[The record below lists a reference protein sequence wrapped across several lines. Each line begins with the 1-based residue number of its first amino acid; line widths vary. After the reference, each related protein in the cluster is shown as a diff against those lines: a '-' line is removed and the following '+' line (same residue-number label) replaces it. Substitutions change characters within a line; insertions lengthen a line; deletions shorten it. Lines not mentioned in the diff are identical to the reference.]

1 MWEEYCEEMPAR
13 VRLTYDGK
21 VKVKVPGRRREV
33 FEVPFL
39 DKYRKRAFRNLR
51 FTLQH
56 LNMEIIEEESIK
68 RAIEVSYEDEG
79 VIHNHKLQV
88 EDKTLHALFI
98 PPQGTHR
105 LCPSLKGKY
114 KIIFSYEGKGVFN
127 ASPVGELSEKE
138 KEDIERF
145 VRYILRPHYSLA
157 FINDSALQNI
167 QNKEANNEVATQIL
181 GNEDSIEKRS
191 EPQEVTDAI
200 RTEKQRKIQKHKHQ
214 GKKEKLFI
222 SSEKVTAIEEIK
234 AKIKKFKP
242 RGLKENLAYRRYL
255 QALSYAPDKREEIDK
270 LFYNEIVERKN
281 FERFY
286 RHLYLLIPKL
296 IESALP

>member
-68 RAIEVSYEDEG
+68 RVIEVSYEDEG

-88 EDKTLHALFI
+88 EDKTLHVLFI
-98 PPQGTHR
+98 PPKGAHR

-167 QNKEANNEVATQIL
+167 QNKGANNEVSTQIL

-191 EPQEVTDAI
+191 EPQEVSDVI
-200 RTEKQRKIQKHKHQ
+200 HME
-214 GKKEKLFI
+214 KEKSGSI
-222 SSEKVTAIEEIK
+222 DIKVNRK
-234 AKIKKFKP
+234 ALHLSGKSDCNRRN
-242 RGLKENLAYRRYL
+242 RGE
-255 QALSYAPDKREEIDK
+255 D
-270 LFYNEIVERKN
+270 
-281 FERFY
+281 
-286 RHLYLLIPKL
+286 
-296 IESALP
+296 

>member
-56 LNMEIIEEESIK
+56 LNMEIIEEKSIK

-88 EDKTLHALFI
+88 EDKTLHVLFI
-98 PPQGTHR
+98 PPQGAHR

-167 QNKEANNEVATQIL
+167 QNKEANNKVSTQIL
-181 GNEDSIEKRS
+181 GNENSIEKRS
-191 EPQEVTDAI
+191 ELQEVSDVIHMEKRKI
-200 RTEKQRKIQKHKHQ
+200 RKHRYKGKTEK
-214 GKKEKLFI
+214 LSI
-222 SSEKVTAIEEIK
+222 SSEKVIAIEEIEE
-234 AKIKKFKP
+234 KIKNFQPKE
-242 RGLKENLAYRRYL
+242 LKENLAYRRYL
-255 QALSYAPDKREEIDK
+255 QALSYAPAKKEEIDK
-270 LFYNEIVERKN
+270 LCLLN
-281 FERFY
+281 FKRAF
-286 RHLYLLIPKL
+286 
-296 IESALP
+296 